1 MNKKYIIGFLIT
13 GVLIAGG
20 VYLYIRNKNKD
31 VVTRRDAL
39 KVFDYANNRDAKLS
53 RGQKQAFVDLYKL
66 KINKVLSDKILLAI
80 EKNESE
86 RNAEDNANL
95 VTLYQDVVLP
105 YVQLL
110 PKI

>member
-20 VYLYIRNKNKD
+20 IYLYNINKN
-31 VVTRRDAL
+31 VVTKIDAL

-53 RGQKQAFVDLYKL
+53 RGQKQAFVDLYNL
-66 KINKVLSDKILLAI
+66 KINKTLSDKILLAI

-86 RNAEDNANL
+86 RNEEDNANL